1 MTKDEE
7 IEYWKEKYR
16 LLRLSKQ
23 EQQTNY
29 ERMTK
34 FKMVPIIEELL
45 TFITFESPSQKV
57 VDCQISWTKTQVNQQ
72 LELEYYTKEQ
82 KNG

>member
-16 LLRLSKQ
+16 VLKLSKQ

-34 FKMVPIIEELL
+34 FKMVYIIEELL
-45 TFITFESPSQKV
+45 TFITFESPSQEV
-57 VDCQISWTKTQVNQQ
+57 VACQIAVTKSKVNQQ
-72 LELEYYTKEQ
+72 LGVEYFTKEN

>member
-16 LLRLSKQ
+16 VLKLSKH
-23 EQQTNY
+23 EQQANY

-34 FKMVPIIEELL
+34 FKMVPIIEQLL
-45 TFITFESPSQKV
+45 DFITFESPSQEVKA
-57 VDCQISWTKTQVNQQ
+57 CQISLTKTQVNQQ
-72 LELEYYTKEQ
+72 LEIEYFTKEN
-82 KNG
+82 KI